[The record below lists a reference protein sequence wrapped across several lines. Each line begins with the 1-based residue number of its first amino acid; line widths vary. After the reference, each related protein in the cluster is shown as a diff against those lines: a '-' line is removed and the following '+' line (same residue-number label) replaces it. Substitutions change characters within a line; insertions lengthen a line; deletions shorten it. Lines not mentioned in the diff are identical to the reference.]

1 MDKTTLL
8 DMAQYIS
15 AFLAGIVGYCLGG
28 LDKLL
33 TLLILASAADFVT
46 GLCKAFHDKKL
57 NSTVSYRGI
66 IRKFGIY
73 IVVALAYLIDQYLGA
88 HFLRETVIAF
98 YIFNEALSVLENW
111 GKMDLP
117 LPEQL
122 KTALSQLQAENTENI
137 GKKQLK

>member
-1 MDKTTLL
+1 MDKTTII
-8 DMAQYIS
+8 DVAQYIS
-15 AFLAGIVGYCLGG
+15 AFLAGIAGYCLGG

-33 TLLILASAADFVT
+33 TLLILASIADFIT

-73 IVVALAYLIDQYLGA
+73 IIVALAYLIDQYLGA
-88 HFLRETVIAF
+88 HFLRETVITF

-111 GKMDLP
+111 GKMGLP

-122 KTALSQLQAENTENI
+122 KTALAQLQTENTENI
-137 GKKQLK
+137 GKNQLK

>member
-8 DMAQYIS
+8 DMAQ
-15 AFLAGIVGYCLGG
+15 LAASFAAGAAGYLLGG
-28 LDKLL
+28 LDNLL
-33 TLLILASAADFVT
+33 TFLIWASVADFVT

-66 IRKFGIY
+66 IKKFGIY

-111 GKMDLP
+111 GKMGLP

-122 KTALSQLQAENTENI
+122 KTALVQLQAENAEKNS
-137 GKKQLK
+137 